1 MGVLTD
7 FVVAAP
13 SDAQRVGDSHCPSR
27 EFNGIE
33 AKGIDTV
40 KLSTLYAILTE
51 TPVDPSFM
59 GGPSLLYSRSD
70 EGPWVLLV
78 PPDLVQRVAKLR
90 AKEVSAT
97 ASDWSKTEE
106 FSPKYSR
113 WSPEVIEQWLQELAR
128 LCRQAV
134 AEEKGLLMWM
144 SL

>member
-33 AKGIDTV
+33 AKGIGSV
-40 KLSTLYAILTE
+40 ELSTLHAILTR
-51 TPVDPSFM
+51 TPVDSGFM
-59 GGPSLLYSRSD
+59 GGDCLLYSPSD

-78 PPDLVQRVAKLR
+78 PTDLVQRLAELSAHYV
-90 AKEVSAT
+90 VAT
-97 ASDWSKTEE
+97 AEEWAKTEE

-113 WSPEVIEQWLQELAR
+113 WTLDVIKGWLQELAR

-134 AEEKGLLMWM
+134 AEKKAVLMWM